1 MDESP
6 WNTISSFR
14 NHEMN
19 TQTISTNF
27 CRKQGCQIG
36 FQSSLKTSPM
46 NYRLTRNRGQVSFI
60 PPDLLDGSILTSLVQ
75 MYTSNDQCNALSICR
90 KDKVIIIYLDEH
102 KKQQAYYHYT
112 ET

>member
-1 MDESP
+1 
-6 WNTISSFR
+6 
-14 NHEMN
+14 
-19 TQTISTNF
+19 
-27 CRKQGCQIG
+27 
-36 FQSSLKTSPM
+36 M

-102 KKQQAYYHYT
+102 KKQQA
-112 ET
+112 